1 MSLQDFRA
9 GYGLRTAHG
18 IEEDQG
24 RHDDHVRGEGALQ
37 DGLPEA
43 LPHAHPRPNPNNGA
57 DDQRR
62 EAGEPIE
69 TGRDVAGGAHD
80 ADEERDDQAGG
91 DGGLGVQPEAE
102 DQEGYR
108 QRRPADA
115 YKAGQS
121 TRADPPEEREGGVGG
136 ALYALAVPLSRPR
149 RGIGEREEKG
159 GEHHLGQRLR
169 EVVAGRDPDQGRRRD
184 RRGEERR
191 RPPVDRSHA
200 PHAPQ
205 RARESAEDDND
216 QARGDGLL
224 DVPSRPVHEGRD
236 EDRAPADAEQA
247 GEDAAEQAGEA
258 KD

>member
-62 EAGEPIE
+62 EAGELVE
-69 TGRDVAGGAHD
+69 TGRDVASGAHY

-102 DQEGYR
+102 DQQGDR
-108 QRRPADA
+108 QRRAADA
-115 YKAGQS
+115 YEAGQGS
-121 TRADPPEEREGGVGG
+121 RADPPEEREGGVGG
-136 ALYALAVPLSRPR
+136 APDVLAVPLARSR

-159 GEHHLGQRLR
+159 GEHNLGQRLR
-169 EVVAGRDPDQGRRRD
+169 EVVAGRDPYQGSRRD

-191 RPPVDRSHA
+191 RPPVDRGLA

-205 RARESAEDDND
+205 RAGERAEDDD
-216 QARGDGLL
+216 DEARGDGLL
-224 DVPSRPVHEGRD
+224 DVPSRPVHEGGD

-247 GEDAAEQAGEA
+247 G
-258 KD
+258 